1 MKIMERKE
9 VYMKTVDLFAGC
21 GGLSIGFEKAG
32 FDLVAAFE
40 YWKPAAQCY
49 RDNFDHPVFETD
61 LSEID
66 KAVEEVSGFSPE
78 LIIGGPPCQDFSHA
92 GKRIESDRANLTK
105 AFAEIISSVKPKYF
119 VMENVDRAKKSN
131 AYHEAREI
139 FVKNGYGLTEIIL
152 DASHCGVPQKRKRFF
167 CIGILDG
174 EDDALR
180 EFIEKGITKK
190 ETTLRD
196 YFGDSLGFEYY
207 YRHPRNYSRRAV
219 FSIDEPAPTMRGVNR
234 PVPKGYPG
242 HPNDACQINDS
253 VRALTTEE
261 RALIQTFPKDY
272 AWSGTKTDR
281 EQMIGN
287 AVPVKLGEFV
297 ANALLRYIDNP
308 DSEPNQISFK
318 KWLVDSEGYSERAAR
333 DVVSRVKRA
342 NKIHPITDISV
353 SYYLCDLDQTVEFD
367 HLSVN
372 VKSQIR
378 RAMKLY
384 STFLLEHDQRL
395 KPIE

>member
-1 MKIMERKE
+1 MFR
-9 VYMKTVDLFAGC
+9 TVDLFAGC
-21 GGLSIGFEKAG
+21 GGLSIGFTEAG
-32 FDLVAAFE
+32 FDLVAAYE
-40 YWKPAAQCY
+40 YWEPAARCY
-49 RDNFDHPVFETD
+49 RDNFDHPVYETD
-61 LSEID
+61 LSNVSEAI
-66 KAVEEVSGFSPE
+66 KEVSGFNPDV
-78 LIIGGPPCQDFSHA
+78 IIGGPPCQDFSHA

-105 AFAEIISSVKPKYF
+105 AFAIIVTSVKPQYF
-119 VMENVDRAKKSN
+119 VMENVDRARKSN
-131 AYHEAREI
+131 AYSEARDI
-139 FVKNGYGLTEIIL
+139 FKSNGYGLTEIVL

-167 CIGILDG
+167 CIGILNG
-174 EDDALR
+174 ADDAVLDY
-180 EFIEKGITKK
+180 IKSGIRKD

-242 HPNDACQINDS
+242 HPNDACKISEN

-272 AWSGTKTDR
+272 IWSGTKTDR

-297 ANALLRYIDNP
+297 ASALLRYTENSKP
-308 DSEPNQISFK
+308 GQMQMPFK
-318 KWLVDSEGYSERAAR
+318 EWLMKEKNYSNRTAG

-342 NKIHPITDISV
+342 NTVYPITDMPIN
-353 SYYLCDLDQTVEFD
+353 YYLSDLDETLEFES
-367 HLSVN
+367 LSVN

-384 STFLLEHDQRL
+384 SEYLSEHNQNL
-395 KPIE
+395 MPIEI